1 MKKVSV
7 KYVADVKV
15 KVNLKDEKGKLLPE
29 STITVQPP
37 AKTYKYFD
45 DDLGRNVDYK
55 AEFLKANDYVCHG
68 VPAIFAEILD
78 RSPNYKIVSSAKAEA
93 KTDEPTVSIR
103 FLEEHKIGKTP
114 FAVGDVKEFKIAY
127 AQKLIDKG
135 KAALASA

>member
-29 STITVQPP
+29 STITVQPS

-55 AEFLKANDYVCHG
+55 AEFFHCLYFSFRLC
-68 VPAIFAEILD
+68 
-78 RSPNYKIVSSAKAEA
+78 
-93 KTDEPTVSIR
+93 
-103 FLEEHKIGKTP
+103 
-114 FAVGDVKEFKIAY
+114 EF
-127 AQKLIDKG
+127 
-135 KAALASA
+135 S